1 MAKTRRRQPITQ
13 EARNVRLERE
23 WRQKL
28 ATAEKAA
35 PSLPPTEPPTPAYVE
50 QVRQEAEA
58 LVNAAPALPET
69 DKAAATVPY
78 SVQTGPQHGGVSVA
92 DAGALLWWNSMTID
106 DYIPVNEYHDPK
118 RQQQLRTFALIAP
131 FILNAISIMTKKAQ
145 GLEWS
150 ITAGR
155 NLASKWQDR
164 IANMGE
170 NWDLFIGR
178 WVRAY
183 CESDKPAYAEL
194 IRAAPRWAVDERG
207 QLTLRGERA
216 MERGD
221 DAAWEIVDA
230 RVMDPLCVWP
240 TSSDEFP
247 VVYRN
252 PFNGQRHQLRDY
264 QFMKLTDMP
273 MVDDRMPQWGV
284 CAVSR
289 AVWAAQEDR
298 MVQRYVYEKLSDNP
312 GAGIVLANV
321 NPTMLETALKGA
333 TAQRDSRGLVYYK
346 GVIFLPVLNP
356 EGNTVL
362 EYLNFSGAPENFN
375 RTEVYNIC
383 KEVTATAFGLDV
395 LEFGSIPAGGLGTG
409 AQAEV
414 ASLKAKGKGMGALV
428 SGIKREFRHKLLPD
442 SVQFEIR
449 ALDEEQRKLQAEIE
463 GKFFENAGAFVNL
476 GRPDLGLQ
484 YLADREVIPDVYLPA
499 DMTGTETL
507 EDTEAPELGKAYR
520 EPWVRV
526 DRWGKMT
533 ALPVFAPVHAHA
545 HEAEKQIER
554 VQPPPGPPLPELD
567 ATITEADVDRANAA
581 FDALFPEFAGLLDAR
596 TQ

>member
-1 MAKTRRRQPITQ
+1 MAKTRRRQPISQ
-13 EARNVRLERE
+13 EARNARLTRE
-23 WRQKL
+23 WERKVAQQ
-28 ATAEKAA
+28 EKAA
-35 PSLPPTEPPTPAYVE
+35 RPVPEHIEA
-50 QVRQEAEA
+50 VRQEAEA
-58 LVNAAPALPET
+58 LINQPVPQPEAEKST
-69 DKAAATVPY
+69 GTVPF
-78 SVQTGPQHGGVSVA
+78 SIQARLQHGGVTVA

-118 RQQQLRTFALIAP
+118 RQMQLRTFALIAP

-145 GLEWS
+145 SLEWS

-155 NLASKWQDR
+155 NLAAKWQDR
-164 IANMGE
+164 IANLGE

-194 IRAAPRWAVDERG
+194 IRAAPRWAVDEWG
-207 QLTLRGERA
+207 QLTDRGKRA

-240 TSSDEFP
+240 TSSPEFP

-252 PFNGQRHQLRDY
+252 PFTGTRYQLRDY

-273 MVDDRMPQWGV
+273 SVDDRMPGWGV

-298 MVQRYVYEKLSDNP
+298 MIQRYVYEKLSDNP

-321 NPTMLETALKGA
+321 NPTLLETAMKSA
-333 TAQRDSRGLVYYK
+333 TAQRDARGLVYYK

-362 EYLNFSGAPENFN
+362 EYLQFSGAPENFN
-375 RTEVYNIC
+375 RLEVYNIC
-383 KEVTATAFGLDV
+383 KEVVATAFGLDV

-414 ASLKAKGKGMGALV
+414 ASLKAKGKGMGAIV
-428 SGIKREFRHKLLPD
+428 QGIKREFRHKLLPD
-442 SVQFEIR
+442 SVEFDIR
-449 ALDEEQRKLQAEIE
+449 ALDEEQRRFQADIDGQYMTNAKL
-463 GKFFENAGAFVNL
+463 FVDMA
-476 GRPDLGLQ
+476 RPDLALQ
-484 YLADREVIPDVYLPA
+484 YLADNEVVPDTYLPE
-499 DMTGTETL
+499 DLTGTETL
-507 EDTEAPELGKAYR
+507 EDTEAPDLGKSYH
-520 EPWVRV
+520 EPRVRIFR
-526 DRWGKMT
+526 DGRMT
-533 ALPVFAPVHAHA
+533 VLPIPIHL
-545 HEAEKQIER
+545 HEMQKQVER
-554 VQPPPGPPLPELD
+554 VQPAPGPELPTLSPD
-567 ATITEADVDRANAA
+567 VTPADIDRANAA
-581 FDALFPEFAGLLDAR
+581 FDALFPEFAGLLEAR
-596 TQ
+596 SE